1 MNYKVDYH
9 IHTHYS
15 DGTMSPVEVVR
26 QYNDEEYDII
36 SITDHDGIDGLNEA
50 MIAGEA
56 LKIQV
61 VAGVELSTEQDG
73 IELHILGYNF
83 DPENEALRAKL
94 KELREFRHER
104 NKALIEKLTE
114 LGYPVNLEE
123 LEKQSKGKYVG
134 KPNIARALV
143 KAGYIAAVSDA
154 WTPGKLFNAPE
165 VKGIRKEKMKTED
178 AIKLLQQ
185 AGGMAVLAHPGK
197 IKGLGERDSEEYWN
211 NLDQLIR
218 TLKNAG
224 LKGMECVYPSHT
236 EEEKWKFVQLASK
249 YHLHVTE
256 GSDFHGDRRG

>member
-1 MNYKVDYH
+1 M
-9 IHTHYS
+9 
-15 DGTMSPVEVVR
+15 
-26 QYNDEEYDII
+26 
-36 SITDHDGIDGLNEA
+36 
-50 MIAGEA
+50 
-56 LKIQV
+56 
-61 VAGVELSTEQDG
+61 
-73 IELHILGYNF
+73 
-83 DPENEALRAKL
+83 
-94 KELREFRHER
+94 
-104 NKALIEKLTE
+104 
-114 LGYPVNLEE
+114 
-123 LEKQSKGKYVG
+123 G

-143 KAGYIAAVSDA
+143 KAGYIAEVSDA

-165 VKGIRKEKMKTED
+165 VKAIHKEKMKTED

-197 IKGLGERDSEEYWN
+197 IKGLGKRDSEEYWN

-218 TLKNAG
+218 TLKKAG